1 MHIRVL
7 GSGAG
12 GGFPQWNCNCENCKG
27 LRQHNIKSSART
39 QSSITV
45 SSNGE
50 DWILFNALHS
60 WINIKYNISTST
72 CYG

>member
-12 GGFPQWNCNCENCKG
+12 GGFPQWNCNCENCAG
-27 LRQHNIKSSART
+27 LRKNNPNLKARN
-39 QSSITV
+39 QSSITI

-50 DWILFNALHS
+50 DWILLV
-60 WINIKYNISTST
+60 
-72 CYG
+72 

>member
-12 GGFPQWNCNCENCKG
+12 GGYPQWNCNCENCKG
-27 LRQHNIKSSART
+27 LRTHSIKSSARN

-45 SSNGE
+45 SSNGD
-50 DWILFNALHS
+50 DWILFNAS
-60 WINIKYNISTST
+60 PDISAQI
-72 CYG
+72 

>member
-12 GGFPQWNCNCENCKG
+12 GGFPQWNCNCENCAG
-27 LRQHNIKSSART
+27 LRKKNPNLVARN

-50 DWILFNALHS
+50 DWILFNAS
-60 WINIKYNISTST
+60 P
-72 CYG
+72 